1 MRKYLIRQ
9 FLKSFFVFLILLI
22 FCYLSFNFWS
32 KKIEAQIKEID
43 NLKNQNQ
50 RNQDIISNYNNL
62 LNERQFA
69 LEKIKKLEDLFFSKD
84 DALLFKDKIKS
95 FMIVFDLLGDVNY
108 TFSENENEIKF
119 VITIDSKDF
128 KQKIQNIEKF
138 LNSIQKKKLVNIE
151 GLKYD
156 GNFQIIGTVYLK

>member
-119 VITIDSKDF
+119 FITIDSKDF

-156 GNFQIIGTVYLK
+156 GNFQIIGTAYLK

>member
-62 LNERQFA
+62 LNERQFV

-156 GNFQIIGTVYLK
+156 GNFQIIGTAYLK